1 MMKKDKTNIE
11 QLNTEEAAREVAVEK
26 DHDPGDAVTAQDGE
40 KTLKKPILKKAL
52 IVVAV
57 LVCAAVIAGG
67 GILLSD
73 WIYRYLYNSTGS
85 STTVADNVYV
95 NDTDIGGMAMDE
107 AREEL
112 AEIETAMASQVKVD
126 VKIGDKTRQLT
137 QKEFPCS
144 FDTDAVFEKI
154 RKFSEEKGF
163 DKAEQHYEI
172 KMTTDTSGIDKIVDQ
187 IAEEVSVEPV
197 DARVKKFSPNADE
210 MFSYE
215 EEKAGRALDKDDLK
229 KKLKGVF
236 KDGKVS
242 GSVKATIEETYPD
255 MTVAYLRNNIV
266 KLSSFSTEST
276 NNDNGNHNMKIS
288 LKACNGSIIEPGATW
303 SFNDCTGDS
312 NDPDNGYK
320 PAGVIVQGRSET
332 GVGGG
337 ICQSSTTIYNAGIL
351 CGMEIKERACH
362 YYKSTYVDAGRDATI
377 DYGNIDLKMKNTFD
391 YPLFM
396 KCWMDG
402 TELHCEMYGLQNPKF
417 DEIKIST
424 SDPDYFSTGYTVKAW
439 RTYLLNG
446 KEVDEDELPKSTY
459 YTVAPSSG
467 SDNDSNS
474 SSSDDDDDDDDSSDS
489 SSSSSSS
496 SDDSDS
502 SSSDN
507 SASSS
512 SAANNNNNA
521 ANNEASANEGDASSE
536 QAQE

>member
-1 MMKKDKTNIE
+1 MLMKKDKTNIE
-11 QLNTEEAAREVAVEK
+11 QLNTEEAVKEVAVKK
-26 DHDPGDAVTAQDGE
+26 DHDPGVAVTAQDAE
-40 KTLKKPILKKAL
+40 KTSKKPILKRVMIVVTAL
-52 IVVAV
+52 IG
-57 LVCAAVIAGG
+57 AAVIAGG

-112 AEIETAMASQVKVD
+112 TEIETAMASQVKVD

-154 RKFSEEKGF
+154 REFSEEKGF

-197 DARVKKFSPNADE
+197 DARVKKFSPNAGE

-215 EEKAGRALDKDDLK
+215 EEKAGQALDKDDLK

-255 MTVAYLRNNIV
+255 MTVEYLRNNIV

-312 NDPDNGYK
+312 NLTSNGYK
-320 PAGVIVQGRSET
+320 EAGVIVDGKSGT
-332 GVGGG
+332 GIGGG
-337 ICQSSTTIYNAGIL
+337 ICQSSTTIYNAAIL
-351 CGMEIKERACH
+351 CGMDIEERYCH
-362 YYKSTYVDAGRDATI
+362 YFKSTYIDAGRDATI
-377 DYGNIDLKMKNTFD
+377 DYGNIDLKLGNP
-391 YPLFM
+391 YSYQLFM
-396 KCWMDG
+396 KCWMSG
-402 TELHCEMYGLQNPKF
+402 TKLTCEIYGLPSYEF
-417 DEIKIST
+417 DQVKVTT
-424 SDPDYFSTGYTVKAW
+424 SDPKYSGDSYTVRAW
-439 RTYLLNG
+439 RTYYLG
-446 KEVDEDELPKSTY
+446 GEKVRKEELPESTY
-459 YTVAPSSG
+459 YTK
-467 SDNDSNS
+467 
-474 SSSDDDDDDDDSSDS
+474 
-489 SSSSSSS
+489 
-496 SDDSDS
+496 
-502 SSSDN
+502 
-507 SASSS
+507 
-512 SAANNNNNA
+512 
-521 ANNEASANEGDASSE
+521 
-536 QAQE
+536 